1 MIELHEF
8 AWSPFCLVQ
17 RRILEWAGIPHR
29 RVRVD
34 LNDRREIWRL
44 TKGRY
49 YQVPVL
55 KDGRQVVFET
65 APDSQVIAKYLDQKF
80 GLGLF
85 PKEWVGVQTVLWR
98 FFEGEVE
105 DVCFRLNDAHWREFV
120 PQRDHCGFVRHKE
133 RRFGRGCLGEWA
145 AQIPALEARLGPLLL
160 PAEQMLAT
168 RDFLLAPDR
177 PLFVDFCLWGMLA
190 CLLYTGHHALPARH
204 TRLAAWHARL
214 AKLRRPPAPAP
225 SPQ

>member
-8 AWSPFCLVQ
+8 PWSPYCLVQ
-17 RRILEWAGIPHR
+17 RRILEWAGVRHR

-49 YQVPVL
+49 YQVPVVR
-55 KDGRQVVFET
+55 DGRQVVFET
-65 APDSQVIAKYLDQKF
+65 DPDSQVIAKYLDQRF
-80 GLGLF
+80 ELGLF
-85 PKEWVGVQTVLWR
+85 AREWAGVQPLLWR
-98 FFEGEVE
+98 HFENDVE
-105 DVCFRLNDAHWREFV
+105 DTCFRLNDAHWREFV
-120 PQRDHCGFVRHKE
+120 PKRDHCGFVRHKE
-133 RRFGRGCLGEWA
+133 RRFGRGCLDQWA
-145 AQIPALEARLGPLLL
+145 AETPKLEARLGPLLL

-168 RDFLLAPDR
+168 RDFLLRTDR

-190 CLLYTGHHALPARH
+190 NLLYTGHHALPAAH

-214 AKLRRPPAPAP
+214 GKLKRNTA
-225 SPQ
+225 